1 MTLYEAHAMLRVNLF
16 CVMEISTEPDVQ
28 VITISQKPVAA
39 RKPSGV
45 LDTIRE

>member
-28 VITISQKPVAA
+28 VITISQKPTKKLLAENQV
-39 RKPSGV
+39 KFWI
-45 LDTIRE
+45 L